1 MFITTVTHVHN
12 DRYETTFSWVLANY
26 LQCFRKQ
33 KAAFEP
39 KVALLLRC

>member
-1 MFITTVTHVHN
+1 MFVTTVTRVHI
-12 DRYETTFSWVLANY
+12 DRYESTFSWVLANY

-39 KVALLLRC
+39 KAALLLRS